1 MTYHPILTAFRAM
14 STRDVTHLTDITT
27 RQQSAADGSFQRPA
41 SSFRKSIEKGGEF
54 EPEKG
59 EFQTQC

>member
-14 STRDVTHLTDITT
+14 STRDITDLTK

-41 SSFRKSIEKGGEF
+41 SSFMNSIEKGGEF
-54 EPEKG
+54 EPAKG
-59 EFQTQC
+59 EFH